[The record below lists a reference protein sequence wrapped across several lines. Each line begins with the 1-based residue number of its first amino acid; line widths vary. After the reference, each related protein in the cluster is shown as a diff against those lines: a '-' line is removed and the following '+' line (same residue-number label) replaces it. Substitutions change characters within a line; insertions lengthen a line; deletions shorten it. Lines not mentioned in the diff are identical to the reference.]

1 MPGVPVNFPANT
13 SPHAQQ
19 PGAAPRR
26 AGTLVK
32 TEEWW
37 RDRYYEIERHGYKL
51 RPRYHPLWVPSWIE
65 AKKDFYKVEDG
76 QANIVSLSS
85 FRKTSLLN
93 WW

>member
-1 MPGVPVNFPANT
+1 M
-13 SPHAQQ
+13 
-19 PGAAPRR
+19 
-26 AGTLVK
+26 K

-76 QANIVSLSS
+76 QANIVSLSY